1 MTWIFF
7 FFAVFPAL
15 FSLSPVSTTSL
26 PSESKPHSS
35 PPGFS
40 PNLVPTFFP
49 CSTSVPPTAATVQ
62 ILPQLSVPNENM
74 LDGKACTLLTS
85 QFELFYQALV
95 PMAVEQH
102 PLELLGIHVL
112 LKGMSTYKRRESA
125 PCASIPTSFSS
136 SVATF
141 LTCLSVGVWV

>member
-1 MTWIFF
+1 MSDLRI

-40 PNLVPTFFP
+40 PDLVPTFLP
-49 CSTSVPPTAATVQ
+49 CSTSVPPTAATAQ

-74 LDGKACTLLTS
+74 LDGKACTLTISLLAI
-85 QFELFYQALV
+85 QFKLFYQELV
-95 PMAVEQH
+95 PVAVEKL

-112 LKGMSTYKRRESA
+112 LKGMSA
-125 PCASIPTSFSS
+125 
-136 SVATF
+136 
-141 LTCLSVGVWV
+141 